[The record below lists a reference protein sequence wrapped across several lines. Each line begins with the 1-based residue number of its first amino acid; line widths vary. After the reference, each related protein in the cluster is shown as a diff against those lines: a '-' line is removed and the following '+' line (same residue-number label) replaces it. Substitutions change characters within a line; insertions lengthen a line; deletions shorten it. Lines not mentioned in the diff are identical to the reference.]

1 MICIQK
7 FIGWNEEKKYHQQC
21 IPLTKCLRYHLFP
34 HQSFIMMMMMIDDG
48 DDHLSDF
55 LIRAS
60 VQYKIGVHQL
70 LPLLLPTFQSRSWD
84 FLNQD
89 LKPKSFKNLQFLPQR
104 SKVYWH
110 ISNLISCLRILSPM
124 REVAAALLFWLCF
137 EVQSWPGF
145 PRELYLTLNKMVP
158 WWWF

>member
-7 FIGWNEEKKYHQQC
+7 FIGWNEEKKHHQQC

-60 VQYKIGVHQL
+60 VQDKIGVHQL

-89 LKPKSFKNLQFLPQR
+89 LKPKSFKNLQRP
-104 SKVYWH
+104 KVYQY
-110 ISNLISCLRILSPM
+110 ISKQNSCLWFLLPM

-137 EVQSWPGF
+137 EVQSWPVF
-145 PRELYLTLNKMVP
+145 TRELYLTLNKMVP